1 MKRWFRG
8 NALLALLA
16 LLPVACGRAQGEQDA
31 EAEAVPAYE
40 LTAEEARAAREL
52 AERGLVRP
60 EDRDSPG
67 GKVVFTKVELLP
79 DSRAQTAQRLV
90 TVTHYRYRGGEAV
103 LTTVDLNTRQVV
115 DVAVDPNMPT
125 GLAQEEYAR
134 ALELAKADARL
145 AAFWANRTEDTVVEA
160 KVSHH
165 PAGDPLHGRR
175 TVVLLFREGRNYLT
189 SPQVTVDLTSET
201 VGVQTAAARPE

>member
-16 LLPVACGRAQGEQDA
+16 LLPVACGRAHGEQ
-31 EAEAVPAYE
+31 ETEAVPAYE
-40 LTAEEARAAREL
+40 LTAEEIRAAREL
-52 AERGLVRP
+52 AERDLVRP
-60 EDRDSPG
+60 EDRDSLG

-90 TVTHYRYRGGEAV
+90 TVTHYRYRGNEAV

-115 DVAVDPNMPT
+115 HVAADPNQPT
-125 GLAQEEYAR
+125 PLAQEEFAR
-134 ALELAKADARL
+134 ALELAKADGRL
-145 AAFWANRTEDTVVEA
+145 AAFWAQRTADTAVEA
-160 KVSHH
+160 KVSHY

-175 TVVLLFREGRNYLT
+175 TVVLLVREGRNYLT
-189 SPQVTVDLTSET
+189 NPQVTVDLTSET
-201 VGVQTAAARPE
+201 VHVETAAPRPE